1 MMTPG
6 LKSAIRSE
14 PDTAHLRKQATAD
27 GMRPLRMGA
36 AAHVS
41 AGLLLGVRNDYLR
54 WTIKRIRKSR
64 NPDISER

>member
-1 MMTPG
+1 MLMMTPG

-14 PDTAHLRKQATAD
+14 PDTAYLRKQATAD

-41 AGLLLGVRNDYLR
+41 AGLTTLEEVLKVVPALD
-54 WTIKRIRKSR
+54 
-64 NPDISER
+64 D